1 MESTMGNS
9 KMVSKAIFLILLIA
23 LSFEQS
29 GSAATLFPNRA
40 QAWTKIPTVVVSGKE
55 GDPRNQLVIDAVDFW
70 NQQLSEI
77 GSAFRLGPVTF
88 TNEII
93 PDEELERRS
102 NAVLNGKGALEP
114 TPSLMKINGDLF
126 VALSDWDI
134 ISFAGPFLRDGRRLV
149 GIRGY
154 QHSPLTVPNVAR
166 NVIAHELGHA
176 IGLRHN
182 NDPAYLMC
190 GRPASCRP
198 IAFRS
203 GIPRYFPL
211 LEEEK
216 QTLLKLYLP
225 TWKAVE

>member
-1 MESTMGNS
+1 MGNS

-93 PDEELERRS
+93 PDRELERRS
-102 NAVLNGKGALEP
+102 DAVFNGGKGAVEP
-114 TPSLMKINGDLF
+114 PSLIKIRGDII
-126 VALSDWDI
+126 VALSDSDLV
-134 ISFAGPFLRDGRRLV
+134 SFARPSLRDGRRLV
-149 GIRGY
+149 VIRGY

-176 IGLRHN
+176 IGLGHN

-203 GIPRYFPL
+203 GVQKYFPL
-211 LEEEK
+211 SEEEK
-216 QTLLKLYLP
+216 QTLLNCILG
-225 TWKAVE
+225 KAAE